1 MLNVCKCVQ
10 KPFNNKTGVK
20 LNFLFLRINVNEKLS
35 TMKKLLSIVAL
46 VALFS
51 VSTAFAQ
58 KKTEEIKIKTS
69 AQCGMCKTRI
79 ETAMAYEKGV
89 TNSDLNLEDKV
100 LTVTY
105 KPGKTTPEKIRKA
118 INAIGYDADDTFA
131 DPKAYAALSPC
142 CKKPDDPEHV
152 DH

>member
-1 MLNVCKCVQ
+1 
-10 KPFNNKTGVK
+10 
-20 LNFLFLRINVNEKLS
+20 
-35 TMKKLLSIVAL
+35 MKKIVSTLAL
-46 VALFS
+46 IALFF
-51 VSTAFAQ
+51 VSTAAAQ

-69 AQCGMCKTRI
+69 AQCEMCKTRI

-89 TNSDLNLEDKV
+89 VNSDLNLVDKV

-118 INAIGYDADDTFA
+118 INAVGYDADETLA

-142 CKKPDDPEHV
+142 CKKPDDPDHV